1 MRRDNVVTPMLLV
14 PTRARC
20 EDEMAQTFATVV
32 PVPGLSLNVAAQLS
46 VACGFHEVSMTLNP
60 IDAARQ
66 LRPYVAPMFP
76 NVWLPDVLTNE
87 ATKAEYKIFG
97 HLATTI
103 GPLATLTAVTSSFSC
118 WGCPPLFTAPYRT
131 SSDFVRGT
139 STGADSVAL
148 GLSRCG
154 P

>member
-1 MRRDNVVTPMLLV
+1 
-14 PTRARC
+14 
-20 EDEMAQTFATVV
+20 
-32 PVPGLSLNVAAQLS
+32 
-46 VACGFHEVSMTLNP
+46 MTLNP

-103 GPLATLTAVTSSFSC
+103 GPLATLTAVT
-118 WGCPPLFTAPYRT
+118 
-131 SSDFVRGT
+131 
-139 STGADSVAL
+139 
-148 GLSRCG
+148 
-154 P
+154 